1 MNECECKQMH
11 VNVLCK
17 ARQGKEREQL
27 IRCPMGRALDAVAR
41 QLVCVAAEKW

>member
-1 MNECECKQMH
+1 MH
-11 VNVLCK
+11 VNVNV
-17 ARQGKEREQL
+17 QGKEREQL